1 MDPSSPSD
9 DSQVDFAA
17 LLEESFAEVED
28 ISRGDLLTGVI
39 LAVDDYGVIVDVG
52 LKRDGVVPRSDIEAL
67 GEDFTHRIGERI
79 CVMVVDSEDR
89 DGNLIVSVQQ
99 ALASKDWDAAR
110 RQMESG
116 DVYEGTVV
124 AANKGGLIVPYG
136 ELRGFVPASHVVGLP
151 RGLDDEARVEHL
163 SKLIGETLDL
173 KIIEVNPRRR
183 RLVLSQRL
191 AQRESRE
198 EAKRRLLR
206 SLKEGDI
213 VRGTVSSL
221 RDFGAFV
228 DLGGADGLIHVSE
241 LAWHRVH
248 HPSEV
253 VKVGMEVDAYVLQL
267 DQEAM
272 RIGLSLKRLQPNPWD
287 EIERDYEVGQLVEGT
302 VSRVVSF
309 GAFVELPNGIEALLH
324 VSEMGAGPA
333 RRVEDVVQPGQR
345 IVAEIIN
352 LEPHR
357 QRMGLSIKNLAG
369 SEELDNPPEQE
380 PLPSESDSRSGEDG
394 VMEEAITEV

>member
-110 RQMESG
+110 RQMDNG

-206 SLKEGDI
+206 RLKEGDI

-333 RRVEDVVQPGQR
+333 RHIEDVVQPGQR

-357 QRMGLSIKNLAG
+357 QRMGLSIKNLTG
-369 SEELDNPPEQE
+369 NEKLDYPPEQE
-380 PLPSESDSRSGEDG
+380 PAPSESDSRSGEDG
-394 VMEEAITEV
+394 VMEETVTEV